1 MVLTDAEKDRHAG
14 RVNLASGNNWSA
26 MICVMVVANLILE
39 KK

>member
-1 MVLTDAEKDRHAG
+1 MLKKTGHAG

-26 MICVMVVANLILE
+26 MICVMVVANLMLE